1 MFIETSALIAILAD
15 EPEAAAF
22 LAQIEN
28 APRRRTGAH
37 VRLEVTINLVRILG
51 LETAEAHEAYDD
63 FLAEAG
69 ITVIPITDAVSRR
82 AVQAFAAYGKGRGH
96 PAQLNFGDCLS
107 YACAAKNCDTILF
120 KGRDFSKTDLA
131 SALT

>member
-1 MFIETSALIAILAD
+1 MFIETSAIIAILAD
-15 EPEAAAF
+15 EPEAPGF
-22 LAQIEN
+22 LAQIDS

-37 VRLEVTINLVRILG
+37 VRLEVTINLARILG
-51 LETAEAHEAYDD
+51 LGTMDAHEVYDT

-69 ITVIPITDAVSRR
+69 ITVIPITDAVSRQ
-82 AVQAFAAYGKGRGH
+82 AVQAFATYGKGQHH

-107 YACAAKNCDTILF
+107 YACAFNDCDTILF

-131 SALT
+131 SAPL